1 VLRYNKGGENIKREY
16 EIELI
21 GEGFEKVGH
30 GLAVIG
36 DETRQKIILTLLGE
50 NCYPGM
56 RVGEITEKVCLSR
69 PAVSHHLR
77 ILKEEKIIGMREEG
91 TKNYYYLSP
100 DESRLTDLKK
110 LVDQIDALL
119 HDPSR
124 RIEK

>member
-1 VLRYNKGGENIKREY
+1 MNREY
-16 EIELI
+16 AIKQLR
-21 GEGFEKVGH
+21 EGFDKVGH

-36 DETRQKIILTLLGE
+36 DETRQMVILALLSE

-56 RVGEITEKVCLSR
+56 RVGEITEKIHLSR

-77 ILKEEKIIGMREEG
+77 ILKEEKIISMREEG
-91 TKNYYYLSP
+91 TKNFYYLSP
-100 DESRLTDLKK
+100 DESTLRELKQ
-110 LVDQIDALL
+110 LVNQIDALL